1 MEGEDST
8 RGLCRSCPQA
18 LPPAPGR
25 RSSDQADVAAISRIR
40 QPEGPSHRPARATI
54 TTSSP
59 RLRWSTDDQAG
70 EFQSWRGPL
79 YGIRVPLCVRCADVT
94 GVPPPPDNEWRGPRH
109 APRSSGPPRTCPAM
123 TTVTREQADPTRA
136 G

>member
-40 QPEGPSHRPARATI
+40 QPEGHSHRPARATI

-59 RLRWSTDDQAG
+59 RLRWLTDDQAG

-79 YGIRVPLCVRCADVT
+79 YGA
-94 GVPPPPDNEWRGPRH
+94 GVPRDYG
-109 APRSSGPPRTCPAM
+109 
-123 TTVTREQADPTRA
+123 
-136 G
+136 